1 MTQSTFN
8 FKAEHR
14 LTRAYNSLNFSSE
27 SDSSLATSREVEL
40 NISLDSLGKSRE
52 VSASD
57 HGGSLIIEEPLV
69 DAHPKKNKSKV
80 CCETPEPIANAA
92 DKLIYFLDQLSYSHH
107 KHLYEYN
114 RSSFAKIAIGLQKVS
129 QRYSQYLVFV
139 LMMFTAVVHANILA
153 IVLPI
158 TMFLYALLEKPR
170 PHTVSASLKSKF
182 PTF

>member
-1 MTQSTFN
+1 M
-8 FKAEHR
+8 
-14 LTRAYNSLNFSSE
+14 
-27 SDSSLATSREVEL
+27 
-40 NISLDSLGKSRE
+40 DSLGKSKE

-57 HGGSLIIEEPLV
+57 NGSLIVEEPIV
-69 DAHPKKNKSKV
+69 DGNSKKKKAKV

-92 DKLIYFLDQLSYSHH
+92 DKFIYFLDTLSYSHH

-139 LMMFTAVVHANILA
+139 LMMFTAVVHANVLA
-153 IVLPI
+153 IILPI

-170 PHTVSASLKSKF
+170 PHTVSHCSISKF
-182 PTF
+182 PL